1 MYSNGMWP
9 VRFWVSWSQRHLP
22 AVPSRFKSIAMTTL
36 QIIGGLTSLLNVSFP
51 TAFADFLGDFIGA
64 CASHEPVV

>member
-1 MYSNGMWP
+1 
-9 VRFWVSWSQRHLP
+9 
-22 AVPSRFKSIAMTTL
+22 MTTL